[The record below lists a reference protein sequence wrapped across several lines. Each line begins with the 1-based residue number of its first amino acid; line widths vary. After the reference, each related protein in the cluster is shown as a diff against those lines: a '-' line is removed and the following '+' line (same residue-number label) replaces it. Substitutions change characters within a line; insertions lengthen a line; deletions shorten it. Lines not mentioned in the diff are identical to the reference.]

1 VRVLLLY
8 ITMSKKTRGML
19 ERSTCFTVLRYR
31 KNDTSLLNMVE
42 ACDVTITCKFVLE
55 WHELNHV

>member
-1 VRVLLLY
+1 
-8 ITMSKKTRGML
+8 MSKKTRGML

-31 KNDTSLLNMVE
+31 KNDASLLNMVE